1 MHRSSMASVMSI
13 KHRAHAQYMITRK
26 INTNRRIYRDD
37 QLCGKCWGIRYFTS
51 ADMAH
56 LIDSGE
62 FVIVQL
68 PTEESDAGNQVH

>member
-1 MHRSSMASVMSI
+1 MLSKLTITSKSGINLYWGLLYSSI
-13 KHRAHAQYMITRK
+13 
-26 INTNRRIYRDD
+26 
-37 QLCGKCWGIRYFTS
+37 TS

-68 PTEESDAGNQVH
+68 PTEESDAGNQVLFVQT